1 MYKIC
6 AQPKPCPK
14 TDLLTYGQV
23 SEPHTVQPKARYA
36 MKLQLQI
43 TNQLNTLKMS
53 LIHMFCDVDGPW
65 IVLVSY
71 LEQKPCPMAMEE
83 LAKFPFPENSSAM
96 AFVMVTRYH
105 SYIT

>member
-1 MYKIC
+1 MNNLSSYCELVDARIRDSDK
-6 AQPKPCPK
+6 
-14 TDLLTYGQV
+14 DL
-23 SEPHTVQPKARYA
+23 P
-36 MKLQLQI
+36 LQLQI

-65 IVLVSY
+65 IVVVSY
-71 LEQKPCPMAMEE
+71 LEQNPCPMAMEE

>member
-1 MYKIC
+1 MNNLLSYCELVDARIRDSDK
-6 AQPKPCPK
+6 
-14 TDLLTYGQV
+14 DL
-23 SEPHTVQPKARYA
+23 P
-36 MKLQLQI
+36 LQLQI

-65 IVLVSY
+65 IVVVSY
-71 LEQKPCPMAMEE
+71 LEQNPCPMAMEE

>member
-1 MYKIC
+1 MNNPLSYCGLVDARISTFDK
-6 AQPKPCPK
+6 
-14 TDLLTYGQV
+14 DLLV
-23 SEPHTVQPKARYA
+23 
-36 MKLQLQI
+36 QLQI

-96 AFVMVTRYH
+96 VFVMD
-105 SYIT
+105 SKML